1 MGMSVLTLGI
11 VAIVGFIAYKKFV
24 KKDLWGDKYD

>member
-1 MGMSVLTLGI
+1 MKIMGMSVLTLGI

-24 KKDLWGDKYD
+24 KKDM